1 MRRYKQEVEKLTA
14 QTDSDRLLLQELI
27 RQKEELERDERSTT
41 ERVWQTRR
49 AILDKKAEV
58 EALEQQRGGVDRES
72 AIADASELRGHRIT
86 ARPVT
91 AATPAATSTPL
102 RANHERAIG
111 RRYHN
116 SRRIVATLRRW

>member
-58 EALEQQRGGVDRES
+58 EALEQQRGGVDRER
-72 AIADASELRGHRIT
+72 AMLAEEVLR
-86 ARPVT
+86 
-91 AATPAATSTPL
+91 L
-102 RANHERAIG
+102 RAEVGQYVWRRA
-111 RRYHN
+111 
-116 SRRIVATLRRW
+116 